1 MKSLGEYVAKRPTR
15 GAANLRPANL
25 RPAAA
30 HCDEPSLRGAAHPAA
45 HAVLP
50 VFLEGFASREDS
62 ASDESDSREGSF
74 SDEVF

>member
-15 GAANLRPANL
+15 GAANLRPAV
-25 RPAAA
+25 A
-30 HCDEPSLRGAAHPAA
+30 HRDEPSLRGAAHPAA
-45 HAVLP
+45 HAMLP